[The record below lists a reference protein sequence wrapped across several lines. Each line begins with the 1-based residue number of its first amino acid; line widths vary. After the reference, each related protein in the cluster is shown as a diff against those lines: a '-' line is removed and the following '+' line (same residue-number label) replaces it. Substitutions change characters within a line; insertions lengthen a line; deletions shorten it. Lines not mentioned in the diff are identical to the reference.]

1 MDDRTRKQDGLFE
14 ASFDGVER
22 EGFRVAVIGG
32 GPGGMF
38 TAWHLAAKAGPSCR
52 ITVFEASDRLGGKIL
67 TGEFAGV
74 GPYEAGVAEI
84 YDYSRLGP
92 DPLHDLIVKDLGLQ
106 PKYLHGGPCVLDGK
120 IILDPDGLAET
131 FGERTR
137 DEVTSFRQ
145 RVADLLSPEAFYFSI
160 PKQDNAHPWAAV
172 SGAALLE
179 REIKDDAARRYIRTM
194 AHSDVA
200 AAPHQTNGLN
210 FLKNVL
216 MDVDG
221 YMDVFS
227 VVGGNEQI
235 VTRLEEELDAEI
247 RLNSN
252 VTAVEPM
259 AGGGYRLELLVNGV
273 AETTTADYV
282 VVALPLASLSTIH
295 WRSEGLE
302 IAMDKHIGYFDR
314 PGHYLR
320 ASFLFQR
327 PFWRDELE
335 ADWWML
341 DAFDGCC
348 VYDESARNGY
358 SGYGVLAFLIAG
370 NAALAL
376 ANVSDQRIE
385 QMCLDALPP
394 QLAHGKELLLD
405 RRIHRWMASVN
416 AIPGGAPAR
425 PRALNHRPAPE
436 RLPGF
441 LMVGDYMF
449 DATLNGV
456 LDSADAATDLILS
469 DVLRRRRVQPQRELV
484 GAGAPAVPVHG
495 ALNLALEQIEDLM
508 SAPALAGILA
518 ATWGLGR
525 GAKLLHVGSG
535 AGHMVAALRALGF
548 DATGIEGNRAACLAT
563 PPELMKHNLHG
574 DIACLPFEDG
584 EFEAVIETGLCR
596 AAPNDVEKAI
606 AELRRVTKRGVI
618 LGSVTT
624 DLSIDVIER
633 FNLLEDTSLLCSR
646 WDWSEKFYAA
656 GFAHALFNPERLGEA
671 WERAEAAGASAGQW
685 YEDPE
690 SLLYCVYEPAPQP
703 SSPRSAEP
711 PAKQRPAD
719 DLERGGRERA
729 PSAIAAKQVS
739 REEFAFP
746 LKAAPAPSPIAEVP
760 ARAATATR
768 LPVAEQFSERP
779 VRTAGEATRPFDYG
793 RKQPSAKPNNNGTD
807 KALLSAKSTRTL
819 GAARAPA
826 SRVAGRTTASRPDR
840 RKFRA
845 TALMAMSAGLVGAIV
860 VLMAGAP
867 GLRKDSLVIADAG
880 IRFGADAVAAL
891 TKGSNSRTD
900 SPRESSPMQSA
911 SGEAVVAPVALRGLA
926 SPATGD
932 SGSAQ
937 VKADNFELK
946 SVDLGAERVLAGAPE
961 PAAPAHAMASPA
973 RFTVGIADGPSSTH
987 TTPVAAAPSQS
998 SDRSL
1003 DRATSPPPDGTPV
1016 APVSS
1021 AATQGLPAT
1030 EAPKPATER
1039 DPEPAANAQAIAS
1052 SAQPPLGTADAT
1064 SSTPATPVA
1073 ASLSQSPD
1081 SDLDRATAPAP
1092 DGTPT
1097 TPGPARTPI
1106 APASS
1111 TADQGLP
1118 ATEAPKPATE
1128 REPEPAASVQAT
1140 ASSPESPV
1148 ATADAASPTLTTAV
1162 AAPSPSQSAGDGPD
1176 AASPSPTNGTPIAPA
1191 SSSADQGLPATEA
1204 SKPATEREPEP
1215 AASVQ
1220 ATASSSQSA
1229 ARTDDG
1235 TSSTLATRV
1244 AASSPDLAPAPGPD
1258 RTPIASISSAA
1269 DQRLPATE
1277 APKPAIPKHAIKHA
1291 PKPERAARAQAI
1303 ASLAQSPAGTADG
1316 ASSTPAVPVALPQPS
1331 HSAGRSLDR
1340 ATSPPP
1346 NETPIMPVSSAP
1358 DQSLPATNP
1367 AKPATPKH
1375 AIKRASKPVRAAHAE
1390 ATASLAQPAGG
1401 TADGTPSTLS
1411 AAVAAPSSQSP
1422 DRSPDPAI
1430 APSPNGT
1437 SSVPVSPGPDQ
1448 SLPTGEAPKPAI
1460 SKRAIK
1466 RERPAHAQATAS
1478 LAQPAVGTADGTS
1491 STLSTPVAAAPPSQS
1506 PDNGLGQATSP
1517 RPNSECGVWHD
1528 WNGRYTV
1535 MCGL

>member
-1 MDDRTRKQDGLFE
+1 MDDRIRKHGGVVEDE
-14 ASFDGVER
+14 VVDGVAPEP
-22 EGFRVAVIGG
+22 FRVAVIGG

-38 TAWHLAAKAGPSCR
+38 TAWHLAAKAGPSCQ

-67 TGEFAGV
+67 TGQFAGV

-120 IILDPDGLAET
+120 IILDPDGLAEA

-137 DEVTSFRQ
+137 DEVMSFRQ

-235 VTRLEEELDAEI
+235 VTRLREELDAEI

-252 VTAVEPM
+252 VTAVEPL

-273 AETTTADYV
+273 AETVTADYV

-385 QMCLDALPP
+385 QMCLDALPA

-416 AIPGGAPAR
+416 AIPGGSPAR
-425 PRALNHRPAPE
+425 SRAINHCPDPE

-441 LMVGDYMF
+441 MMVGDYMF

-469 DVLRRRRVQPQRELV
+469 DVLRRRRVQPQREII
-484 GAGAPAVPVHG
+484 GAGSPMGSVHG
-495 ALNLALEQIEDLM
+495 ALNLALEQVEDLM
-508 SAPALAGILA
+508 SAPAVAGILA

-548 DATGIEGNRAACLAT
+548 DATGVEGNRAACLAT
-563 PPELMKHNLHG
+563 PPELMKHNFHA

-596 AAPNDVEKAI
+596 AAANDVEKAI
-606 AELRRVTKRGVI
+606 AELRRVTMRGVI

-671 WERAEAAGASAGQW
+671 WERAETSGASLGQW

-690 SLLYCVYEPAPQP
+690 SLLYCVYEPAPEP
-703 SSPRSAEP
+703 SSPRIAEP
-711 PAKQRPAD
+711 PAQESPAD
-719 DLERGGRERA
+719 DLEPRDRER
-729 PSAIAAKQVS
+729 PPIAIAARQMR
-739 REEFAFP
+739 REEK
-746 LKAAPAPSPIAEVP
+746 LTRVRVAPEGLAGVRADHRGICPRRGSDAPTWLLQGSRN
-760 ARAATATR
+760 ARFGRPWEQLGR
-768 LPVAEQFSERP
+768 LIMD
-779 VRTAGEATRPFDYG
+779 TNY
-793 RKQPSAKPNNNGTD
+793 NGTET
-807 KALLSAKSTRTL
+807 AAFNAKSTRAL

-826 SRVAGRTTASRPDR
+826 PVVAGRTTASRPDR

-845 TALMAMSAGLVGAIV
+845 TALMLMSAGLIGAIV

-867 GLRKDSLVIADAG
+867 GLRKDSPVIAEGG
-880 IRFGADAVAAL
+880 IRFGAEAQKAIWQYSRQSYTQAEIYKSRLVDAIATL
-891 TKGSNSRTD
+891 TKGSNSLTD
-900 SPRESSPMQSA
+900 PPRESSRMQSA
-911 SGEAVVAPVALRGLA
+911 SDEAVGAPVALRGLE
-926 SPATGD
+926 SPVTDD
-932 SGSAQ
+932 SRSAQ
-937 VKADNFELK
+937 VKTDNFELK
-946 SVDLGAERVLAGAPE
+946 SSIWARNQCLLAL
-961 PAAPAHAMASPA
+961 
-973 RFTVGIADGPSSTH
+973 PS
-987 TTPVAAAPSQS
+987 
-998 SDRSL
+998 R
-1003 DRATSPPPDGTPV
+1003 PPPRMPWPAQLCSLSGSRPERHRRSHPFRRPHRNLPISAYTEQPRRDQT
-1016 APVSS
+1016 ARLSRRSS
-1021 AATQGLPAT
+1021 AR
-1030 EAPKPATER
+1030 PKACRRPR
-1039 DPEPAANAQAIAS
+1039 LRSPQPSAS
-1052 SAQPPLGTADAT
+1052 RSRPPL
-1064 SSTPATPVA
+1064 
-1073 ASLSQSPD
+1073 
-1081 SDLDRATAPAP
+1081 R
-1092 DGTPT
+1092 
-1097 TPGPARTPI
+1097 
-1106 APASS
+1106 
-1111 TADQGLP
+1111 
-1118 ATEAPKPATE
+1118 K
-1128 REPEPAASVQAT
+1128 
-1140 ASSPESPV
+1140 
-1148 ATADAASPTLTTAV
+1148 
-1162 AAPSPSQSAGDGPD
+1162 
-1176 AASPSPTNGTPIAPA
+1176 
-1191 SSSADQGLPATEA
+1191 
-1204 SKPATEREPEP
+1204 
-1215 AASVQ
+1215 
-1220 ATASSSQSA
+1220 
-1229 ARTDDG
+1229 
-1235 TSSTLATRV
+1235 
-1244 AASSPDLAPAPGPD
+1244 
-1258 RTPIASISSAA
+1258 
-1269 DQRLPATE
+1269 RLPAQRSPLSGPRTGRHRPPPPPLRRPHRNLLISASTE
-1277 APKPAIPKHAIKHA
+1277 QPRRDQTARQSRRSLPLRT
-1291 PKPERAARAQAI
+1291 RAWRRPRLR
-1303 ASLAQSPAGTADG
+1303 S
-1316 ASSTPAVPVALPQPS
+1316 PQPS
-1331 HSAGRSLDR
+1331 ASRSRRPPRRRPPARLNPR
-1340 ATSPPP
+1340 SGPRTERHRRSPPLLRRP
-1346 NETPIMPVSSAP
+1346 LCHRNLLV
-1358 DQSLPATNP
+1358 
-1367 AKPATPKH
+1367 
-1375 AIKRASKPVRAAHAE
+1375 
-1390 ATASLAQPAGG
+1390 TA
-1401 TADGTPSTLS
+1401 
-1411 AAVAAPSSQSP
+1411 
-1422 DRSPDPAI
+1422 
-1430 APSPNGT
+1430 
-1437 SSVPVSPGPDQ
+1437 
-1448 SLPTGEAPKPAI
+1448 
-1460 SKRAIK
+1460 
-1466 RERPAHAQATAS
+1466 
-1478 LAQPAVGTADGTS
+1478 
-1491 STLSTPVAAAPPSQS
+1491 
-1506 PDNGLGQATSP
+1506 
-1517 RPNSECGVWHD
+1517 
-1528 WNGRYTV
+1528 
-1535 MCGL
+1535 

>member
-1 MDDRTRKQDGLFE
+1 MDDRIRKHGGVVEDE
-14 ASFDGVER
+14 VVDGVAPEP
-22 EGFRVAVIGG
+22 FRVAVIGG

-38 TAWHLAAKAGPSCR
+38 TAWHLAAKAGPSCQ

-67 TGEFAGV
+67 TGQFAGV

-120 IILDPDGLAET
+120 IILDPDGLAEA

-137 DEVTSFRQ
+137 DEVMSFRQ

-235 VTRLEEELDAEI
+235 VTRLREELDAEI

-252 VTAVEPM
+252 VTAVEPL

-273 AETTTADYV
+273 AETVTADYV

-385 QMCLDALPP
+385 QMCLDALPA

-416 AIPGGAPAR
+416 AIPGGSPAR
-425 PRALNHRPAPE
+425 SRAINHCPDPE

-441 LMVGDYMF
+441 MMVGDYMF

-469 DVLRRRRVQPQRELV
+469 DVLRRRRVQPQREII
-484 GAGAPAVPVHG
+484 GAGSPMGSVHG
-495 ALNLALEQIEDLM
+495 ALNLALEQVEDLM
-508 SAPALAGILA
+508 SAPAVAGILA

-548 DATGIEGNRAACLAT
+548 DATGVEGNRAACLAT
-563 PPELMKHNLHG
+563 PPELMKHNFHA

-596 AAPNDVEKAI
+596 AAANDVEKAI
-606 AELRRVTKRGVI
+606 AELRRVTMRGVI

-671 WERAEAAGASAGQW
+671 WEGAETSGASLGQW

-690 SLLYCVYEPAPQP
+690 SLLYCVYEPAPEP
-703 SSPRSAEP
+703 SSPRIAEP
-711 PAKQRPAD
+711 PAQESPAD
-719 DLERGGRERA
+719 DLEPRDRER
-729 PSAIAAKQVS
+729 PPIAIAARQMR
-739 REEFAFP
+739 REEKLPEFALP
-746 LKAAPAPSPIAEVP
+746 LKASPVSAPITEAS
-760 ARAATATR
+760 ARAAAATR
-768 LPVAEQFSERP
+768 LPGSARFSERP
-779 VRTAGEATRPFDYG
+779 VRTAVGTTRPFDYG
-793 RKQPSAKPNNNGTD
+793 PNYNGTET
-807 KALLSAKSTRTL
+807 AAFNAKSTRAL

-826 SRVAGRTTASRPDR
+826 PVVAGRTTASRPDR

-845 TALMAMSAGLVGAIV
+845 TALMLMSAGLIGAIV

-867 GLRKDSLVIADAG
+867 GLRKDSPIIAEGG
-880 IRFGADAVAAL
+880 IRFGAEAQKAIWQYSRQSYTQAEIYKSRLVDAIATL
-891 TKGSNSRTD
+891 TKGSNSLTD
-900 SPRESSPMQSA
+900 PPRESSRMQSG
-911 SGEAVVAPVALRGLA
+911 SDEAVGAPVALRGLE
-926 SPATGD
+926 SPVTDD
-932 SGSAQ
+932 SRSAQ
-937 VKADNFELK
+937 VKTDTFEVK
-946 SVDLGAERVLAGAPE
+946 IDLGAESVLAGPPE
-961 PAAPAHAMASPA
+961 PATPANAMASPA
-973 RFTVGIADGPSSTH
+973 LFTVGIAAGTSSTL
-987 TTPVAAAPSQS
+987 TPVPAPPSQS
-998 SDRSL
+998 PDLSL
-1003 DRATSPPPDGTPV
+1003 YRATSPGPD
-1016 APVSS
+1016 
-1021 AATQGLPAT
+1021 
-1030 EAPKPATER
+1030 
-1039 DPEPAANAQAIAS
+1039 
-1052 SAQPPLGTADAT
+1052 
-1064 SSTPATPVA
+1064 
-1073 ASLSQSPD
+1073 
-1081 SDLDRATAPAP
+1081 
-1092 DGTPT
+1092 
-1097 TPGPARTPI
+1097 RTPI
-1106 APASS
+1106 ASII
-1111 TADQGLP
+1111 ADQGLS
-1118 ATEAPKPATE
+1118 ATEPTKPATE
-1128 REPEPAASVQAT
+1128 REPEPAASAQATAGPVQSAVGTADGTSSTPTTPVAAPPSQSPDLSLDRATAPGPDRTPIASDSSAADQGWAATEAPKPTTAREPEPTASAQAT
-1140 ASSPESPV
+1140 ASSTQSSV
-1148 ATADAASPTLTTAV
+1148 GTADGTSSTLTTAV
-1162 AAPSPSQSAGDGPD
+1162 AAPSLPSQSAGHGLDP
-1176 AASPSPTNGTPIAPA
+1176 ATSSPTNGTPVVPA
-1191 SSSADQGLPATEA
+1191 SSTADQGLSATEA
-1204 SKPATEREPEP
+1204 PKPATAREPEP
-1215 AASVQ
+1215 PATVQ
-1220 ATASSSQSA
+1220 ANASSSQSPVG
-1229 ARTDDG
+1229 TEDG
-1235 TSSTLATRV
+1235 KSSTLTAPVPDSSLDRAT
-1244 AASSPDLAPAPGPD
+1244 APGPD
-1258 RTPIASISSAA
+1258 RTPIASIFA
-1269 DQRLPATE
+1269 DQGLSATE
-1277 APKPAIPKHAIKHA
+1277 PTK
-1291 PKPERAARAQAI
+1291 
-1303 ASLAQSPAGTADG
+1303 
-1316 ASSTPAVPVALPQPS
+1316 
-1331 HSAGRSLDR
+1331 
-1340 ATSPPP
+1340 PP
-1346 NETPIMPVSSAP
+1346 NP
-1358 DQSLPATNP
+1358 
-1367 AKPATPKH
+1367 
-1375 AIKRASKPVRAAHAE
+1375 
-1390 ATASLAQPAGG
+1390 
-1401 TADGTPSTLS
+1401 
-1411 AAVAAPSSQSP
+1411 
-1422 DRSPDPAI
+1422 
-1430 APSPNGT
+1430 
-1437 SSVPVSPGPDQ
+1437 
-1448 SLPTGEAPKPAI
+1448 
-1460 SKRAIK
+1460 KRAIK
-1466 RERPAHAQATAS
+1466 RARKPERAAHAQATAS
-1478 LAQPAVGTADGTS
+1478 LAQSPVGAAEGTPSTLSTPVTAPPSQSPNRSPDQATSPPPNGTPILPVSSAPDQILPAPEALKPAIPKHAIKRAPKPERVAGAQATASLAQSPVGTADGTS
-1491 STLSTPVAAAPPSQS
+1491 STLSPAAAPPLASPS
-1506 PDNGLGQATSP
+1506 PDNGQDQTTSP
-1517 RPNSECGVWHD
+1517 QPNSECGVWHD